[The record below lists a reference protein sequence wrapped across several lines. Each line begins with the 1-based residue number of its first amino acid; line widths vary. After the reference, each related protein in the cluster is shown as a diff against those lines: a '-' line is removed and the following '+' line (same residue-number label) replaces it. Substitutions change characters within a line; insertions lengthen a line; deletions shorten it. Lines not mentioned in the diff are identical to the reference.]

1 MLPAE
6 LLNALSIATASPK
19 YELLIKALVHGGL
32 INRSYKMTSEKNG
45 RSWLLQNIN
54 LSIFKEPEN
63 LEANYKALYNFSIA
77 HPGKIRIPSPLLFSD
92 GKYLFIDQ
100 NSEVWRAMEWIEGS
114 CTIEKVENMD
124 QAREVAETFA
134 SFTCALSKGFTASKL
149 KSTLPFFHDL
159 MYRYLQFEEALS
171 QAPMER
177 INAAATLTQEMKKR
191 FSYCRLFEHFQ
202 NNPNDFPQRVMHH
215 DAKIS
220 NILFEEKTG
229 KIWGPID
236 LDTVMPGYFFSD
248 LGDMVRSLAGTIDEN
263 SYDLSDMKIKADVY
277 DQLVNSYSEIM
288 ENDWTSEEKKYK
300 HACGL
305 LLVYMQGLRFL
316 SDYLNGD
323 IYYHLNY
330 AGQNLDRSKNQFG
343 LLQCLE
349 EYLDKKY
356 QFSI

>member
-1 MLPAE
+1 MLPDE

-19 YELLIKALVHGGL
+19 DELLIKALVHGGL

-45 RSWLLQNIN
+45 RSWILQKIN

-63 LEANYKALYNFSIA
+63 LEANYLALYNFSIA
-77 HPGKIRIPSPLLFSD
+77 LQRNIRIASPLLFSD
-92 GKYLFIDQ
+92 GRYLFIDQ

-114 CTIEKVENMD
+114 FTLEKVENMD

-134 SFTCALSKGFTASKL
+134 SFTCALSKGFIATQL

-159 MYRYLQFEEALS
+159 MYRYMQFEEALS

-177 INAAATLTQEMKKR
+177 INTAGTLAEEMKKR

-202 NNPNDFPQRVMHH
+202 NNPTDFPQRVMHH

-229 KIWGPID
+229 KVWGPID

-263 SYDLSDMKIKADVY
+263 SSNHSDMQIKSEVY

-288 ENDWTSEEKKYK
+288 ENEWTREEQKYK

-305 LLVYMQGLRFL
+305 LLIYMQGLRFL
-316 SDYLNGD
+316 ADHLNGD
-323 IYYHLNY
+323 IYYQVNY
-330 AGQNLDRSKNQFG
+330 AGQNLDRTKNQFR

-349 EYLDKKY
+349 DYLDKKIH
-356 QFSI
+356 FSI